1 MPRAKTVKPT
11 KKPTRSTSLARTA
24 KKTLITGGT
33 GFLGVHLVRQLIN
46 AGEKNLRVMASTV
59 PDWMKDA
66 GVEAIEGSVT
76 NADDVANAVQNVS
89 AIFHL
94 AGKVS
99 RDNNDAAAMNRIH
112 VHGTRLLCEAA
123 REAGVNTMVL
133 ASSSGTI
140 AVSED
145 DQIRDETFPPPLEI
159 ISRWAYYASK
169 YYQERT
175 ALENFDG
182 DGRRLVIM
190 NPTLLLGPDDERL
203 SSTKPVMDF
212 LGRKIPY
219 TPSGGLSFVDARDA
233 AAAFI
238 AALEKG
244 RHQEKYL
251 LGAANLTFK
260 EFFARLERLSGVCA
274 PLIKMPKKL
283 AMAGSSF
290 IDSVFKNWG
299 KASPIQPKE
308 VEQAEYFWYL
318 DSTKALD
325 ELGFSPRDS
334 QETLQDTVKYLRENF
349 LGDGVF
355 SS

>member
-1 MPRAKTVKPT
+1 MPKAAKSKSLSKTE
-11 KKPTRSTSLARTA
+11 KKI
-24 KKTLITGGT
+24 LITGGT
-33 GFLGVHLVRQLIN
+33 GFLGVHLVRQLID
-46 AGEKNLRVMASTV
+46 AGEKNLRVMASSV
-59 PDWMKDA
+59 PEWMKDS
-66 GVEAIEGSVT
+66 GVEAIEGTVT
-76 NADDVANAVQNVS
+76 NAEDVANAVQGAT

-99 RDNNDAAAMNRIH
+99 RDNNDAGTMNKVH
-112 VHGTRLLCEAA
+112 VQGTRLLCEAA
-123 REAGVNTMVL
+123 KEAGVKTMVL

-145 DQIRDETFPPPLEI
+145 DHVHDETYPSPVEI

-175 ALENFDG
+175 AIDNFDG

-190 NPTLLLGPDDERL
+190 NPTLLLGPDDDRL
-203 SSTKPVMDF
+203 SSTKVVLDF
-212 LGRKIPY
+212 LGRKIPFA
-219 TPSGGLSFVDARDA
+219 PSGGLSFVDARDA
-233 AAAFI
+233 AGAFI
-238 AALEKG
+238 IALEKG

-251 LGAANLTFK
+251 LGATNMSFK
-260 EFFARLERLSGVCA
+260 EFFERLERLSGVSA
-274 PLIKMPKKL
+274 PMLKVPKKL

-318 DSTKALD
+318 DATKAVE
-325 ELGFSPRDS
+325 ELGFLPRDP
-334 QETLQDTVKYLRENF
+334 QETLQDTIKYLRENF

-355 SS
+355 S